1 MELSITDTLDPIASG
16 QAKGATCPDGRG
28 QTDETIWLRA
38 SPSVRT
44 AVEPE
49 TIQTLEPP
57 GARYAP
63 GGFNYRAFAVVAAI
77 HVLAIAALLGL
88 GVVKVPQVRQKH
100 LTVFTVSPPAPPP
113 EPAPQPEAEPQPLVQ
128 DPQPTAVKPM
138 IELPS
143 RSTLVID
150 AAPVQSAVAVKVDA
164 PPAPKAAPAP
174 PAPVTPPDFSAA
186 QLNNPGPSYPYAAR
200 RAREQGTVMLKVL
213 VTPEGRAGDIEIN
226 ESSGFD
232 RLDQA
237 AIQTVRKWRFV
248 PAKQAGKPV
257 AAWVLVPVG
266 FQLN

>member
-1 MELSITDTLDPIASG
+1 MDLSITDTLDPIASG
-16 QAKGATCPDGRG
+16 QAKGAARRDISAPVA
-28 QTDETIWLRA
+28 ETPW
-38 SPSVRT
+38 T
-44 AVEPE
+44 APAATIPVAREPE
-49 TIQTLEPP
+49 IDQVLEPS

-63 GGFNYRAFAVVAAI
+63 GGFNYRAFMIVAAI
-77 HVLAIAALLGL
+77 HVLAIAALLGM
-88 GVVKVPQVRQKH
+88 GVVKVAKAPQKH
-100 LTVFTVSPPAPPP
+100 LTVFAVSPPAPPP
-113 EPAPQPEAEPQPLVQ
+113 EPAPQPEIEPQPLVREA
-128 DPQPTAVKPM
+128 QPTVVKPM

-143 RSTLVID
+143 KSPMVID

-164 PPAPKAAPAP
+164 PPAPKAPPAP

-186 QLNNPGPSYPYAAR
+186 QLNNPGPTYPYAAR

-232 RLDQA
+232 RLDKA

-266 FQLN
+266 FHLN